1 MFPNRSPCEGGHV
14 ESLAYGVSHEIET
27 LARSRARAACRAGGE
42 DNGRDH
48 HSRHRPGKTHGRRR
62 HRGRN
67 HSFSFVI
74 EVAKGVD
81 PKVERI
87 RRRVVLIFAV
97 RDVPEPLS
105 V

>member
-1 MFPNRSPCEGGHV
+1 MGGRFRWVH
-14 ESLAYGVSHEIET
+14 
-27 LARSRARAACRAGGE
+27 AG
-42 DNGRDH
+42 
-48 HSRHRPGKTHGRRR
+48 
-62 HRGRN
+62 RGRK